1 MEENVIIAQNRL
13 NCLLVGVVNRSFLK
27 LYRNLNTML
36 NFTTMKVLFTGILLL
51 LWQVVCAQVS
61 YDFGVTLPPNGE
73 QAQVV
78 SNVYFGTYSNPDS
91 PLKYEFSEEGI
102 FILSININSIS
113 RKTIRESSQYEV
125 RNNHIFGVSEDSIPC
140 VLEGENYY
148 FGIRHREQIAGQGS
162 VNKLI
167 RIAPNEYI
175 LNYEENGTYIPTLI
189 SFSAAGLSVRQFDYE
204 SETKAFRK
212 IKERTSSVKAIEF
225 ITLYPTTEEWAKL
238 KLEDIFGPPV
248 VYVR

>member
-1 MEENVIIAQNRL
+1 MKI
-13 NCLLVGVVNRSFLK
+13 LV
-27 LYRNLNTML
+27 
-36 NFTTMKVLFTGILLL
+36 TGILLFSL
-51 LWQVVCAQVS
+51 LGLRAQVS
-61 YDFGVTLPPNGE
+61 YDFGITLPPNGE
-73 QAQVV
+73 QTLTV
-78 SNVYFGTYSNPDS
+78 SDAYFGTYSNPDS

-125 RNNHIFGVSEDSIPC
+125 RNNHIFGVSKDSIPC

-148 FGIRHREQIAGQGS
+148 FGIRHKEQIAGQGS
-162 VNKLI
+162 MNRLI
-167 RIAPNEYI
+167 RVAPNEYV
-175 LNYEENGTYIPTLI
+175 LNYEENGTYIPTMI
-189 SFSAAGLSVRQFDYE
+189 SFSASGLSVRQFDYE
-204 SETKAFRK
+204 SETKAFGK

-238 KLEDIFGPPV
+238 KLEDIFGLPV